1 MNRERQSRGQNHA
14 STTSPVSVLR
24 LGRSRY
30 DVLERISLP
39 ERGRWLVRDHRPPP
53 AGTRYVAILR
63 PDDPGS
69 RQLHRTL
76 RRLPEHAGA
85 LPSLVDQGWVDG
97 QFCVVVRWWK
107 GIDLEQY
114 LQRLKKGRSVW
125 PSPTECVRLIR
136 GLVHGV
142 RFLHE
147 RCQVVHG
154 DLKPSNL
161 ILTMQPS
168 SLRMIDFGSSWQIDR
183 TRDRVPGDGSDP
195 TFSAPELLDLSRP
208 VTESV
213 DQFSVGVILYLLL
226 TQRLPFEGLGGRIG
240 QTEVREELTAEDLV
254 PISPSHLIHDAAK
267 IPRAILDE
275 IDQLTVRMLQPEPAE
290 RFVNSKSWCRAI
302 DRLHLRVQSASHAE
316 TTTDPLYRFG
326 KRLLRGLSWFRG
338 NPE

>member
-1 MNRERQSRGQNHA
+1 MNRKHESRGQDN
-14 STTSPVSVLR
+14 STTSSPVSVLR

-30 DVLERISLP
+30 EVLDRISLP

-63 PDDPGS
+63 PDDPAS

-76 RRLPEHAGA
+76 RRLPEHAGS

-97 QFCVVVRWWK
+97 QFCAVVRWWK

-114 LQRLKKGRSVW
+114 LQRLEKGRSDW
-125 PSPTECVRLIR
+125 PSPTECIRLVR
-136 GLVHGV
+136 GLVHGL

-183 TRDRVPGDGSDP
+183 TRDRVPGDGTDP

-208 VTESV
+208 ITEAV

-226 TQRLPFEGLGGRIG
+226 TRRIPFEGLGGRIG
-240 QTEVREELTAEDLV
+240 QAGVREELAAEDLLPV
-254 PISPSHLIHDAAK
+254 PPRRFLPDAEK
-267 IPRAILDE
+267 IPHGVLDE
-275 IDQLTVRMLQPEPAE
+275 IDQFTVRMLQPEPGE
-290 RFVNSKSWCRAI
+290 RFVNSKSWCQAI
-302 DRLHLRVQSASHAE
+302 DGLHLRIQSASHAE

-326 KRLLRGLSWFRG
+326 KRLLRGLSRFRG
-338 NPE
+338 DPK